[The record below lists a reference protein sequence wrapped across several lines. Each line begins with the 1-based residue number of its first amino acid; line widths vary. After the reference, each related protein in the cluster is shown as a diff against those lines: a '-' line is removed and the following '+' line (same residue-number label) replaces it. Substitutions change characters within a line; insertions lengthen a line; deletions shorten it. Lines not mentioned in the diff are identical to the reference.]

1 MAEWVCAVQRPGPKF
16 PSSLQVVG
24 GNYSLVVEVHLELLK
39 VLLEPWVLNLSVLDA
54 EPTCN
59 DFSFLFFASNSAWHE
74 THTRMTQ
81 GQRNGRWAMGTEIQ
95 ISRPETG
102 SVRLVRFTWH
112 FLACLLFCQAFIDRS
127 LQSTVRWTTCTFAR
141 QSCCQRLP
149 CTGLTLDFKLLS
161 NLVSMLSF
169 KSNQIIFVK
178 ALQTGSS
185 RLQWGGRCYAYF
197 LEFWPSSRTRGDLEA
212 LFGIS
217 CDSSHCAFACNFLV
231 WSHCSVRSLLL
242 L

>member
-1 MAEWVCAVQRPGPKF
+1 
-16 PSSLQVVG
+16 
-24 GNYSLVVEVHLELLK
+24 
-39 VLLEPWVLNLSVLDA
+39 
-54 EPTCN
+54 
-59 DFSFLFFASNSAWHE
+59 
-74 THTRMTQ
+74 MTQ
-81 GQRNGRWAMGTEIQ
+81 GQLNGRWAMGNEIQ

-127 LQSTVRWTTCTFAR
+127 LESTVRWTTCTFAR

-149 CTGLTLDFKLLS
+149 CTGLTSDFKLLS
-161 NLVSMLSF
+161 NLVSMFSF